1 MAQVQWFPG
10 HMAKARRE
18 MSERMKWVDMIIE
31 LVDAR
36 APYSSKNP
44 MIDEIAKN
52 KPRLVVLTKND
63 MADEKKTKDWIDYYN
78 SLGYKAISVN
88 LKHFKE
94 YQRIINECRSL
105 LKDKMEKEKQRGMQP
120 RAIRAIVVGIPNV
133 GKSTFIN
140 SLAGKKAAV
149 TGNKPGVTKSQQ
161 LIRVDKDFELFDT
174 PGVLWPKFE
183 DDRVARNIAFLGSIK
198 STILPL
204 DELFIE
210 AMKYLNVYYPELL
223 KQRYNLSIDLDDD
236 WVLPVF
242 DHIANI
248 RAIKKLR
255 GETDYDRV
263 IEVFFN
269 DLFDGSIGRITWE
282 DISCVKD

>member
-36 APYSSKNP
+36 APFSSKNP
-44 MIDEIAKN
+44 MIDEISKN
-52 KPRLVVLTKND
+52 KPRLVVLTKKD
-63 MADEKKTKDWIDYYN
+63 MADETRTKQWIEYYE

-88 LKHFKE
+88 LKQFKE
-94 YQRIINECRSL
+94 YQRIISECRNI
-105 LKDKMEKEKQRGMQP
+105 LKDKMEKERQRGMQP

-140 SLAGKKAAV
+140 SLAGKKAAI

-183 DDRVARNIAFLGSIK
+183 DERVARNIAFLGSIK
-198 STILPL
+198 QTILPL

-210 AMKYLNVYYPELL
+210 AMKYMNVHYPNLL
-223 KQRYNLSIDLDDD
+223 EERYRLSFDLDDD
-236 WVLPVF
+236 WILPVF
-242 DHIANI
+242 DHIAKV

-269 DLFDGSIGRITWE
+269 DIFDGSIGRITWE
-282 DISCVKD
+282 DVTCVKD

>member
-63 MADEKKTKDWIDYYN
+63 MADDKKTNEWIDYYN

-94 YQRIINECRSL
+94 YQRIIRECRSL
-105 LKDKMEKEKQRGMQP
+105 LKDKMDKEKQRGMQP

-183 DDRVARNIAFLGSIK
+183 DERVARNIAFLGSIK

-223 KQRYNLSIDLDDD
+223 KQRYNLSFDLDDD
-236 WVLPVF
+236 WILPVF
-242 DHIANI
+242 DHIASV

-263 IEVFFN
+263 IEVLFN
-269 DLFDGSIGRITWE
+269 DIFDGSIGRITWE

>member
-18 MSERMKWVDMIIE
+18 MSERMKWVDMIID

-36 APYSSKNP
+36 APFSSKNP
-44 MIDEIAKN
+44 MIDEISKN
-52 KPRLVVLTKND
+52 KPRLVVLTKKD
-63 MADEKKTKDWIDYYN
+63 MADETRTKQWIEYYE

-88 LKHFKE
+88 LKQFKE
-94 YQRIINECRSL
+94 YQRIISECRNI
-105 LKDKMEKEKQRGMQP
+105 LKDKMEKERQRGMQP
-120 RAIRAIVVGIPNV
+120 RAICAIVVGIPNV

-140 SLAGKKAAV
+140 SLAGKKAAI

-183 DDRVARNIAFLGSIK
+183 DERVARNIAFLGSIK
-198 STILPL
+198 QTILPL
-204 DELFIE
+204 DLFFIE
-210 AMKYLNVYYPELL
+210 AMKYMNVHYPNLL
-223 KQRYNLSIDLDDD
+223 EERYRLSFDLDDD
-236 WVLPVF
+236 WILPVF
-242 DHIANI
+242 DHIAKV

-269 DLFDGSIGRITWE
+269 DIFDGSIGRITWE
-282 DISCVKD
+282 DVTCVKD